1 MWCRFKAVY
10 KHNSQIVLLRY
21 RLLPCHG
28 AARFVSRE
36 IEATTAVSWIGC
48 TSKAKGCCGR
58 EKEEEIIIEEDE
70 DKEVVVV
77 VG

>member
-1 MWCRFKAVY
+1 M
-10 KHNSQIVLLRY
+10 
-21 RLLPCHG
+21 
-28 AARFVSRE
+28 SRE

>member
-36 IEATTAVSWIGC
+36 IEATTAVSWIGY

-58 EKEEEIIIEEDE
+58 EKEEEIIIEDE
-70 DKEVVVV
+70 DKEEVVV